1 MAAPRPAAR
10 VTIAI
15 LSAYVLVLQLLLAG
29 LAGGAVAGTGEGT
42 LCAVSAAHA
51 DSGGVSGH
59 AISADDCCIGACL
72 ILDALE
78 GPPPPVPHRPE
89 GHAAPIRGSGD
100 GVAVRL
106 APGRPLPPARA
117 PPA

>member
-1 MAAPRPAAR
+1 MAAPRPASR
-10 VTIAI
+10 VAIAI
-15 LSAYVLVLQLLLAG
+15 LSAYVLVLQLL

-59 AISADDCCIGACL
+59 AIFAEDCCIGACL
-72 ILDALE
+72 VLDALE
-78 GPPPPVPHRPE
+78 GPPPPVPHPPE
-89 GHAAPIRGSGD
+89 GHAVLVLGSGD
-100 GVAVRL
+100 GVTVGL

>member
-10 VTIAI
+10 ETIAI

-29 LAGGAVAGTGEGT
+29 LAGGAFAGTGDGA
-42 LCAVSAAHA
+42 LCAVSFAGAA
-51 DSGGVSGH
+51 SGH
-59 AISADDCCIGACL
+59 AVSGDDSCIGACL

-78 GPPPPVPHRPE
+78 GPPPPSPHLPE
-89 GHAAPIRGSGD
+89 RRAAPVRRSAD

-117 PPA
+117 PPV

>member
-10 VTIAI
+10 ETIAI

-29 LAGGAVAGTGEGT
+29 LAGGAFAGTGDGA
-42 LCAVSAAHA
+42 LCAVSAAGPG
-51 DSGGVSGH
+51 SGAASGH
-59 AISADDCCIGACL
+59 AVSGDDCCIGACL
-72 ILDALE
+72 VLDALE
-78 GPPPPVPHRPE
+78 GPLPPVPHLPE
-89 GHAAPIRGSGD
+89 GQAAPVRRSAD

-117 PPA
+117 PPV